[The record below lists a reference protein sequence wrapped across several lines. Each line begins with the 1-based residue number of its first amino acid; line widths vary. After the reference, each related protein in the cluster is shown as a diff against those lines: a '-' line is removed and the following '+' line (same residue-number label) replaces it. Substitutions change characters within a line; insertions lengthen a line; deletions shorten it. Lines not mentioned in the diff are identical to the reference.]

1 MSKVIAISEAVGIA
15 LHSMALVSRSRHPL
29 NATQITEIT
38 GSSKHHIAKVLQRL
52 VKAGLLKSSR
62 GPAGGF
68 WLNKN
73 PENITLLDIYEAIE
87 GKLELGACPLDYR
100 ECVMG
105 QCILEC
111 IASSIGKNFEQHM
124 RSTNLGDVNKLNFKP
139 FNLQS

>member
-15 LHSMALVSRSRHPL
+15 LHSMALISRSTHPL
-29 NATQITEIT
+29 NASHITEIT

-52 VKAGLLKSSR
+52 VKQGLLKSSR

-68 WLNKN
+68 WLNKA
-73 PENITLLDIYEAIE
+73 PEEITLLDIYEAIE
-87 GKLELGACPLDYR
+87 GKLTINVCPLDYH

-111 IASSIGKNFEQHM
+111 VASSIGKTFENHM
-124 RSTNLGDVNKLNFKP
+124 KSTNLANINQLKFKN
-139 FNLQS
+139 FNL